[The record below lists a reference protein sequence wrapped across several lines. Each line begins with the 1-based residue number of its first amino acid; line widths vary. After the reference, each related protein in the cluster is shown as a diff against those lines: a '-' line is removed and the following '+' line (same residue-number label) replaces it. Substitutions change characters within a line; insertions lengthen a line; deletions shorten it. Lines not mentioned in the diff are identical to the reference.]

1 MAKRNWK
8 QLKKEW
14 VAEGCPPLKQF
25 FEKRGIPLGTGYKVA
40 RRHEWAKTGQLVDSE
55 TESQFIQKEAMRS
68 AAFRDRLMIIGKAIQ
83 EEALNHLRITPDNAL
98 EALRLGAKLEEVGTY
113 GPAGLRGGESIPLAV
128 QSNTIVY
135 QQVLQIVQTT
145 GSKQRKLLGAALKRL
160 HPSGKAKTSG

>member
-1 MAKRNWK
+1 MGKRNWK

-14 VAEGCPPLKQF
+14 IAEGCPPRKQF

-40 RRHEWAKTGQLVDSE
+40 GLHGWVKTGELIDNE
-55 TESQFIQKEAMRS
+55 MESQFIQKEAMRS

-83 EEALNHLRITPDNAL
+83 EEALTHLRITPDNAL
-98 EALRLGAKLEEVGTY
+98 EALRLGARLEEIGTY
-113 GPAGLRGGESIPLAV
+113 GPTGLRGGESIPLAV

-145 GSKQRKLLGAALKRL
+145 GSKQRKLLGAALKKL
-160 HPSGKAKTSG
+160 HPSGKAKTRG